1 MFEPADLLAA
11 THAVVLMSLD
21 HRLVPTANDA
31 VEKNRLK
38 CAPVEMVD
46 DASLVIHDPMSMKF
60 LLQFNNTIIQ
70 QP

>member
-11 THAVVLMSLD
+11 THAVVLMSSD

-38 CAPVEMVD
+38 CAPVEMVEGNE
-46 DASLVIHDPMSMKF
+46 AEWRTIGTPRYLLLHF
-60 LLQFNNTIIQ
+60 LSPL
-70 QP
+70 P

>member
-38 CAPVEMVD
+38 CAPVEMVEGNE
-46 DASLVIHDPMSMKF
+46 AEWRTIGTPRYLLLHF
-60 LLQFNNTIIQ
+60 LSPL
-70 QP
+70 P